1 MPYRYSHPA
10 RRLHAAAMTIAPPAT
25 RWHPAA
31 RAAGWTLLV
40 MTLMSLAVFSLG

>member
-1 MPYRYSHPA
+1 MSYRHLHPD
-10 RRLHAAAMTIAPPAT
+10 RRLHAAAMTIDPPAT

-40 MTLMSLAVFSLG
+40 MTLMSLAVFSPG